1 MVIGDEQEHIR
12 EFLSAICGSESSIV
26 VNNNA
31 AAVLLAINGLAN
43 GGEVIVSGGQLVEIG
58 GSFRIPDI
66 IEASGAVLKEVGTTN
81 RTHIEDYKKAI
92 NKNAKLLLN
101 VHTSNYVVKGFTKSV
116 SLSDLVSLGNEK
128 RIPVMSDWGSGSLL
142 HSLPNLTSLDVP
154 SIN

>member
-1 MVIGDEQEHIR
+1 MEGHVNLEFNLENGIRGDRQEHIR

-43 GGEVIVSGGQLVEIG
+43 GGEVIVSRGQLVEIG

-81 RTHIEDYKKAI
+81 RTHIEDYKK
-92 NKNAKLLLN
+92 LLIKIQ
-101 VHTSNYVVKGFTKSV
+101 SFY
-116 SLSDLVSLGNEK
+116 
-128 RIPVMSDWGSGSLL
+128 
-142 HSLPNLTSLDVP
+142 
-154 SIN
+154 